1 MKFISNA
8 GEERGGRSVARRDA
22 EGVPVPIP
30 PRALQPL
37 MVLYGLLIFHS
48 RSIQQR
54 PHFNGT
60 ITSVTIRDKELIMS
74 L

>member
-1 MKFISNA
+1 MRS
-8 GEERGGRSVARRDA
+8 GEGETPRGA
-22 EGVPVPIP
+22 EGVPVAIP
-30 PRALQPL
+30 LRALQPL

-60 ITSVTIRDKELIMS
+60 ITSITIRDKELIM
-74 L
+74 